1 MITIQTFDK
10 KKNRKVV
17 AGVFYEES
25 KIYVKTVKGN
35 HYMVKERGY
44 GIQGD
49 IIEDLINLD
58 CQQIYIYSQNKK
70 HKCLFQDWLKKCK
83 IKDYGHG
90 NQSFMPVKEMELW

>member
-44 GIQGD
+44 GIQFD
-49 IIEDLINLD
+49 IIRDLIHLE
-58 CQQIYIYSQNKK
+58 CQQIYIYTQSSIY
-70 HKCLFQDWLKKCK
+70 KCLFQDWLKKSTV
-83 IKDYGHG
+83 KDYGHG
-90 NQSFMPVKEMELW
+90 KQSFLSVKEMKLC